1 MAYSVDDYYKR
12 LYKTGEKELK
22 DSEKVIR
29 NEADAAIKAQKEA
42 YAKQMSDVQE
52 GYDSALKRNEIQRV
66 LNERYLERKAAEMG
80 LTDSGVNRTQITA
93 NQLSYANQKGA
104 LDANMQKDI
113 NTLAAAMNAKIS
125 EIETTRDA
133 NISNARNTYSAN
145 IRNAAIEARNKDL
158 EYEKKAES
166 KLAKL
171 NYGTLANTAYGAN
184 DNVIYTDLDGN
195 QVYMRKGANP
205 YTGTVNSD
213 LLNEDGV
220 YDASKAFGN
229 GYQPKYYN
237 GEELKKYKPSKTSEI
252 TSKTPVPW
260 RTDGVE
266 QQVFTTGNDKYYVWY
281 GPENRY
287 VEARFNPF
295 SNEWEINLG

>member
-29 NEADAAIKAQKEA
+29 NEADTAIKAQKEA

-80 LTDSGVNRTQITA
+80 LTDSGMNRTQITA
-93 NQLSYANQKGA
+93 NQLSYANQKGI

-158 EYEKKAES
+158 KYEKEAEQQKAAS
-166 KLAKL
+166 LY
-171 NYGTLANTAYGAN
+171 NYLREEK
-184 DNVIYTDLDGN
+184 DGYRVFEIDGKEKKIQN
-195 QVYMRKGANP
+195 GLNP
-205 YTGTVNSD
+205 YTRDNNLIGDTVTAKSGR
-213 LLNEDGV
+213 EYGFF
-220 YDASKAFGN
+220 SN
-229 GYQPKYYN
+229 GYQPKGVSGHGKFVGAVGEDNLYGKPQSVWQAEDGTLWYWN
-237 GEELKKYKPSKTSEI
+237 GRTNEYELYDITGDGVSNVQDLIRLKK
-252 TSKTPVPW
+252 TSK
-260 RTDGVE
+260 
-266 QQVFTTGNDKYYVWY
+266 
-281 GPENRY
+281 
-287 VEARFNPF
+287 
-295 SNEWEINLG
+295 